1 VSTHGSSRRTR
12 AVAVLVAVV
21 ALVGACSSGSE
32 PDPVPTPRGFDLPSG
47 VTLTR
52 PGAALALGRPGTAVV
67 DLGDGAAS
75 AVTVVVR
82 AVRKGSIRDFRFF
95 SLDAQS
101 RASTPY
107 YVDVTVRNDGP
118 AGLGG
123 SSLPVLA
130 HSDADVVYPASELV
144 GEFEP
149 CPSAAL
155 PGRFLPGSSA
165 RLCFV
170 YLVPRDE
177 TVETIDLQ
185 PGDPQAALRWK
196 AS

>member
-1 VSTHGSSRRTR
+1 V
-12 AVAVLVAVV
+12 AALAVL
-21 ALVGACSSGSE
+21 ALAGACSSE
-32 PDPVPTPRGFDLPSG
+32 PDAEPVPTPKGFDLPSG

-52 PGAALALGRPGTAVV
+52 PGTDLALGKPGTAVV

-82 AVRKGSIRDFRFF
+82 SVRKGSIDDFRFF
-95 SLDAQS
+95 SLDAES

-144 GEFEP
+144 GRFEP
-149 CPSAAL
+149 CPVATL
-155 PGRFLPGSSA
+155 PGRFLPGSTA
-165 RLCFV
+165 RLCFI

-177 TVETIDLQ
+177 KVRTIDLQ
-185 PGDPQAALRWK
+185 PDDAASALRWK
-196 AS
+196 PSS

>member
-1 VSTHGSSRRTR
+1 MWPGR
-12 AVAVLVAVV
+12 ARAMVAALAVL
-21 ALVGACSSGSE
+21 ALAGACSADPE
-32 PDPVPTPRGFDLPSG
+32 VEPVPTPKGFDLPSG
-47 VTLTR
+47 VVLTR
-52 PGAALALGRPGTAVV
+52 PGTDLDLGAPGTAVV

-82 AVRKGSIRDFRFF
+82 SVRRGSIEDFRFF

-101 RASTPY
+101 RAATPY

-144 GEFEP
+144 GRFEP
-149 CPSAAL
+149 CPSATL

-165 RLCFV
+165 RLCFI
-170 YLVPRDE
+170 YLVPPDE
-177 TVETIDLQ
+177 KVVTIDLQ
-185 PGDPQAALRWK
+185 PGDPAAAVRWK
-196 AS
+196 PSK